1 VRPFLFGLVLLFV
14 SCGEGAAAPPKRP
27 DAPSAPALAREAPEY
42 DGNSLAPLER
52 RHASGFAGAPSIPDG
67 QDQTLHQPRQPVA
80 SVALAEAAAMD
91 ESLLSL
97 PVGQLEGASHLA
109 RLFGLFAQLDDG
121 GATGDVRIMQYGDSH
136 TACDLGVGVFRR
148 ALQAR
153 FGDGGR
159 GFVPIG
165 VPWKFYGQDGVR
177 GGMTREFEPV
187 RHNFVPS
194 YAATKADAFG
204 LLGVALEA
212 TRPGGRVWVDEAAP
226 TSRIE
231 IAYLT
236 RPRGGSFDVLVDG
249 ALAGRVATRAA
260 EAQSGYY
267 AIEVPEAPHE
277 IEVHTVGDGDVRI
290 FGVTLDRAQAGAVV
304 DTLGINGA
312 QISTLLRWNE
322 ENFTEQLR
330 HAAPDLVVLA
340 YGTNEALD
348 PGLSLDD
355 YEPKLHEVIRRVTR
369 AVPNTACLLLGP
381 PDLARHTKGQEDWKT
396 WPGVVEIVAV
406 QRRVAHAAGCAFYDQ
421 MAAMG
426 GPGSIMA
433 WAVEPEPRARRDRVH
448 LAPSGYAQLAMAF
461 TTDLMRAYDEWRAA
475 KGLPPTLASKTW
487 GVATR

>member
-1 VRPFLFGLVLLFV
+1 VRSFLFGLVVFLV

-27 DAPSAPALAREAPEY
+27 ASDVALAPALARETPGPSPAPPERGQNLDY
-42 DGNSLAPLER
+42 DLPL
-52 RHASGFAGAPSIPDG
+52 
-67 QDQTLHQPRQPVA
+67 QPIV
-80 SVALAEAAAMD
+80 SVGLPEAAAMPD

-97 PVGQLEGASHLA
+97 PVGHLEGTGRLA
-109 RLFGLFAQLDDG
+109 RLFGLFAHLDDG
-121 GATGDVRIMQYGDSH
+121 GAGGDVRIMQYGDSH

-187 RHNFVPS
+187 RFNFVPS
-194 YAATKADAFG
+194 YAATKGDAFG

-212 TRPGGRVWVDEAAP
+212 SRGGARAWIDEAAH

-231 IAYLT
+231 FAYAAH
-236 RPRGGSFDVLVDG
+236 PSGGSFEVLVDG

-260 EAQSGYY
+260 EAGSGYFT
-267 AIEVPEAPHE
+267 IDVPEAPHE

-290 FGVTLDRAQAGAVV
+290 FGVTLGRAQSGAVV

-312 QISTLLRWNE
+312 QMSTLLRWNE

-348 PGLSLDD
+348 PGLSLAD
-355 YEPKLHEVIRRVTR
+355 YEPKLHELIGRLAR
-369 AVPNTACLLLGP
+369 AVPNAACLLLGP

-396 WPGVVEIVAV
+396 WPGVVEIVGV
-406 QRRVAHAAGCAFYDQ
+406 QRRVAQAAGCAFYDQ

-426 GPGSIMA
+426 GPGSITA

-448 LAPSGYAQLAMAF
+448 LAPSGYAQLAMSFA
-461 TTDLMRAYDEWRAA
+461 TDLMQAYDEWRAA

-487 GVATR
+487 GVASR